1 MHHPLRSA
9 AFVLLALLLAAC
21 GGLGGEPRIVATLPP
36 PTPAPTEVGYPVE
49 APNLVRGAA
58 LYAENCI
65 RCHGITGAGDGELVL
80 SGEVTNVASFL
91 DPATMIDQYPAEWHA
106 TITDGRIENL
116 MPPWREALTEQERWD
131 VAYYTYT
138 LRYTAEQLEQ
148 GRILFIDNCADCHG
162 DEGLGDGVRADELGG
177 SVRNLQE
184 HAAMSTLSD
193 QVMFNTVN
201 EGIGD
206 GMPAFGDDLTEDQ
219 IRAAAAYARTLGF
232 TGLEVFA
239 PREIAA
245 AQDTGTDEPP
255 APAATAE
262 PEVLIAG
269 TVSGEITQGTA
280 GGSALPDGASI
291 TLFIF
296 PSGEI
301 PQQVTTTSADD
312 GTFSF
317 SDIPL
322 DPSTQYVA
330 TVLYRER
337 IFASDVMIPE
347 AGAQALDMPITIY
360 ELTEDPAVIEI
371 VGMVTQVS
379 LIGDNLEV
387 VQVFSMRNTSDRA
400 FSTSQLA
407 SNGNPISLVFS
418 LPPGALIVGFNDE
431 SRYVAMQDESL
442 VIDTA
447 PVIPGAEHIV
457 QVVYIIPYSGG
468 AIVEQRLNYAF
479 GGEARLL
486 VYPIDTRIESDQ
498 FTLIG
503 SQQLGQTIYQAY
515 GGTLAL
521 QPGETIRYDVAG
533 GALDTG
539 ARSGNLVDAN
549 FLPIVII
556 LVVIGEIVLIGFLYL
571 RHRQRRTTAPTD
583 FMGKPRRSGGTV
595 DRDLIDDLIRQIAE
609 LDAAYQQG
617 EIPEESY
624 QQQRAALK
632 ERLAELM
639 TP

>member
-9 AFVLLALLLAAC
+9 AFVLLTLLLAAC

-36 PTPAPTEVGYPVE
+36 PTPAPTEVGYPIE

-58 LYAENCI
+58 IYAENCT

-91 DPATMIDQYPAEWHA
+91 DPATMIDQYPTDWHT
-106 TITDGRIENL
+106 TITDGRIDNL

-138 LRYTAEQLEQ
+138 LHYTAEQLEQ

-162 DEGLGDGVRADELGG
+162 DEGLGDGIRADELGG
-177 SVRNLQE
+177 SVRNLQD

-193 QVMFNTVN
+193 QVMFNTIN

-206 GMPAFGDDLTEDQ
+206 GMPAFGDELTPDQ

-232 TGLEVFA
+232 TGVEVFE

-245 AQDTGTDEPP
+245 AQTDEPV

-269 TVSGEITQGTA
+269 TVSGHITQGTA
-280 GGSALPDGASI
+280 GGSALPIGVLV

-296 PSGEI
+296 PSGDV
-301 PQQVTTTSADD
+301 PQQVTTTSLED

-322 DPSTQYVA
+322 DPSAQYVA
-330 TVLYRER
+330 TVLYRAR
-337 IFASDVMIPE
+337 IFASELITPE
-347 AGAQALDMPITIY
+347 AGAQALEMPITIY

-379 LIGDNLEV
+379 LIGENLEI
-387 VQVFSMRNTSDRA
+387 VQVFSVRNTSDRA

-468 AIVEQRLNYAF
+468 AIVEQRMNYAF
-479 GGEARLL
+479 NGEARLL

-498 FTLIG
+498 FALIG
-503 SQQLGQTIYQAY
+503 EQQLGQTIYQAY
-515 GGTLAL
+515 GEALTL

-533 GALDTG
+533 GALDSG

-571 RHRQRRTTAPTD
+571 RHRQRRAAAPSD
-583 FMGKPRRSGGTV
+583 LMGKPKRSGSAV
-595 DRDLIDDLIRQIAE
+595 NRELIDDLIRQIAE

-617 EIPEESY
+617 EIPEERY
-624 QQQRAALK
+624 QEQRAELK
-632 ERLAELM
+632 ARLSELM